1 MLRSATLSLSQLAL
15 TALLLSAVPALA
27 QQPLPTQPAPGKGTP
42 TSKTKAAPPKAE
54 GGAPAA
60 TGSES
65 GLRQRV
71 EQLEEQLVDMNV
83 VIGTLEIAGEVGRR
97 SSSRTACPGWRR
109 QHGRERCC
117 PSRRHRNPNS
127 SADLSGRATRR
138 ADAHRQPRAAP
149 LGCWRRLSSVDH
161 GRAKRHGSR
170 ASRRW
175 LRYDGCHRA
184 DRRPDRQPDRGRHAA
199 RGGNATSAGR
209 WRYAGRRHRCSHCSA
224 KRQHGRRGWQP

>member
-1 MLRSATLSLSQLAL
+1 MLRSATLSLSRLAL

-83 VIGTLEIAGEVGRR
+83 VIGTLELLAK
-97 SSSRTACPGWRR
+97 
-109 QHGRERCC
+109 
-117 PSRRHRNPNS
+117 
-127 SADLSGRATRR
+127 SGGA
-138 ADAHRQPRAAP
+138 AAAVPRAP
-149 LGCWRRLSSVDH
+149 VG
-161 GRAKRHGSR
+161 GGSMG
-170 ASRRW
+170 AS
-175 LRYDGCHRA
+175 D
-184 DRRPDRQPDRGRHAA
+184 AA
-199 RGGNATSAGR
+199 RLDGIET
-209 WRYAGRRHRCSHCSA
+209 
-224 KRQHGRRGWQP
+224 QI